1 MNTINSLTTNTNTP
15 MEITPRKPQDS
26 AGKIVEPRDSFS
38 ASKTAVDNKT
48 YGPENMKTEE
58 TSNPTFTER
67 LKEAGKGA
75 FEGIKMGLIAGAT
88 MTVIGGIAGVAL
100 FGAGDFLLDIMMV
113 PHNMQVGMGDLV
125 TLAKMALT
133 IVPGFFG
140 TIGALGGF
148 FDLSSKENNEEKP
161 APPPQLNPSPAQT

>member
-1 MNTINSLTTNTNTP
+1 MDAISRNVTNSNVAMPN
-15 MEITPRKPQDS
+15 IAKKPQALP
-26 AGKIVEPRDSFS
+26 AGSVEPKDSFS
-38 ASKTAVDNKT
+38 TSKASTENQT
-48 YGPENMKTEE
+48 YSPEGVKTEE
-58 TSNPTFTER
+58 TSKPTLTER

-75 FEGIKMGLIAGAT
+75 LGGIGMGLIAGAT
-88 MTVIGGIAGVAL
+88 MTVVGGIAGVAL

-148 FDLSSKENNEEKP
+148 FNPSSMDSKEEKP
-161 APPPQLNPSPAQT
+161 APPPALNPSPAQA